1 MFAVLFW
8 QHALEFLNP
17 ALFPRLSWNQENSWP
32 LPQVAKMTDQKVRRS
47 GRISKQVPI
56 LLIGSDSEGRVFSEV
71 TKTVVLSLHG
81 AGIVSV
87 KKLIAEQELT
97 LRSMVSNREAEIRV
111 VGEIA
116 ESEGVHTYGAAFMDD
131 SLDFWQAEFPP
142 PPPPEEHPLVLS
154 LECSSCRAPLTV
166 ENGDFEF
173 DVCAIHGGLVRHCDN
188 CGLAT
193 VWKLTTHLPSLRP
206 VVAALSPAAKRL
218 AAATAVAVLELPP
231 APAVPI
237 APPAPPVPKLPP
249 ASRSMGPPAPAPLL
263 ERRQR
268 VRAKVNYFA
277 CVHSE
282 AFGDDIVVCIDMS
295 RGGMSF
301 KTKNF
306 YLVNISV
313 MIAVPFSP
321 ETPQAPAIF
330 VPARITSVSDFP
342 NGKLYRCGVEF
353 LTTTPSTLYK

>member
-1 MFAVLFW
+1 
-8 QHALEFLNP
+8 
-17 ALFPRLSWNQENSWP
+17 
-32 LPQVAKMTDQKVRRS
+32 MTDQRARRS

-56 LLIGSDSEGRVFSEV
+56 LLIGTDSEGRVFSEV

-87 KKLIAEQELT
+87 RKLVAEQELA
-97 LRSMVSNREAEIRV
+97 LRSMVSNQETEIRV

-116 ESEGVHTYGAAFMDD
+116 ESEGVHTYGVAFVDD
-131 SLDFWQAEFPP
+131 SLDFWQMEFPP
-142 PPPPEEHPLVLS
+142 VPPPEERPLVLS
-154 LECSSCRAPLTV
+154 LECTSCRAPLTV

-188 CGLAT
+188 CGLST
-193 VWKLTTHLPSLRP
+193 IWKHTTHLPSLRP
-206 VVAALSPAAKRL
+206 VVAALSPAVQRPP
-218 AAATAVAVLELPP
+218 AAAAVALLELPP
-231 APAVPI
+231 APAKPI
-237 APPAPPVPKLPP
+237 APAPSPIPKPIRQPLPAAHPVV
-249 ASRSMGPPAPAPLL
+249 PPAPAPLV
-263 ERRQR
+263 ERRER
-268 VRAKVNYFA
+268 MRAKVNYFA
-277 CVHSE
+277 CVRSE

-313 MIAVPFSP
+313 TIAVPFSP
-321 ETPQAPAIF
+321 ESPKAPAIF
-330 VPARITSVSDFP
+330 VPARIASVSDFP

-353 LTTTPSTLYK
+353 LTTTSGPKYS

>member
-1 MFAVLFW
+1 
-8 QHALEFLNP
+8 
-17 ALFPRLSWNQENSWP
+17 
-32 LPQVAKMTDQKVRRS
+32 MTDQRARRS

-56 LLIGSDSEGRVFSEV
+56 LLIGTDSEGRVFSEV

-81 AGIVSV
+81 AGIVSL

-97 LRSMVSNREAEIRV
+97 LRSMVSNRETEIRV

-116 ESEGVHTYGAAFMDD
+116 ESEGVHTYGVAFMDE
-131 SLDFWQAEFPP
+131 SLDFWQAEFPA

-154 LECSSCRAPLTV
+154 LECCSCHAPLTV

-193 VWKLTTHLPSLRP
+193 VWKQTTHLPSLRP
-206 VVAALSPAAKRL
+206 VVAALSAGAKQPPAP
-218 AAATAVAVLELPP
+218 TAVAVLDLPP
-231 APAVPI
+231 APAT
-237 APPAPPVPKLPP
+237 PKPLWQPLP
-249 ASRSMGPPAPAPLL
+249 ASRAEALPAPAPLL

-277 CVHSE
+277 CVRSE

-321 ETPQAPAIF
+321 ESPQAPAIF
-330 VPARITSVSDFP
+330 VPARIASVSDFP

-353 LTTTPSTLYK
+353 LTTTPSKNYK